1 MECVDQFRGS
11 NAASVGMAVEKNLVD
26 DTKIL
31 YVEYRI
37 LGRML
42 NSVGVRSVLFG
53 L

>member
-1 MECVDQFRGS
+1 MDQFGGS
-11 NAASVGMAVEKNLVD
+11 IATSVGMAVEKNLVD

-37 LGRML
+37 LGRIL
-42 NSVGVRSVLFG
+42 NSVGVRSMLFG

>member
-1 MECVDQFRGS
+1 MDQFGGS
-11 NAASVGMAVEKNLVD
+11 IATSVGMTVEKNLVD

-42 NSVGVRSVLFG
+42 NSAGVRSVLFG